1 MRAPRRSLLFAP
13 GDDVRK
19 LIKAAASAADSVILE
34 LEDGVAPERKPL
46 AREQMV
52 EILRQVDFGARERL
66 VRVNAV
72 DSPWFEADLTMA
84 LTARPD
90 GLVLPKVERA
100 GDVAA
105 VDQALAEAERVH
117 GLPERALALLI
128 LIETPRGL
136 IHAAELCAA
145 SSRLQAV
152 IFGAEDYAGAAGA
165 ERTPAATEVLYARSH
180 VVAVCGAFDLQPIDM
195 VFIDFNDAAG
205 LEAEC
210 RAGRQL
216 GFVGKQVIH
225 PRQLETVNAA
235 FSPTPAQIAWAERVV
250 AGFRAAAGGAF
261 ALEGKMIDAPVVRQ
275 AERILA
281 ARTPR

>member
-1 MRAPRRSLLFAP
+1 LFAP
-13 GDDVRK
+13 GDDARK
-19 LIKAAASAADSVILE
+19 LAKAAASTADSVILE

-46 AREQMV
+46 AREQVV
-52 EILRQVDFGARERL
+52 ETLRQVDFGARERL

-105 VDQALAEAERVH
+105 VDRALAEAERVH

-136 IHAAELCAA
+136 IRATELCAA

-195 VFIDFNDAAG
+195 VFIDFNDPAG

-250 AGFRAAAGGAF
+250 AGFRAAAGGAY
-261 ALEGKMIDAPVVRQ
+261 ALDGKMIDAPVVRQ

-281 ARTPR
+281 ARTPS

>member
-1 MRAPRRSLLFAP
+1 LFAP